1 MVAWQ
6 TCLEAESDRTEN
18 IEVIGSHSGMAM
30 HPLVL
35 HVIADR
41 LSQPA
46 DDWSKFDRQ
55 QGCRR
60 MFFPEPESP
69 EAP

>member
-1 MVAWQ
+1 
-6 TCLEAESDRTEN
+6 
-18 IEVIGSHSGMAM
+18 MAM

-46 DDWSKFDRQ
+46 DAWSKFDRQ
-55 QGCRR
+55 CGVRR
-60 MFFPEPESP
+60 MFYPKPESLPKPESP
-69 EAP
+69 QAR